1 MFTGIIKQ
9 VGVVEESTSKWLKI
23 RADTKSMGIGDS
35 ISVNGVCLTLMDL
48 KGSTFQV
55 ELMPETL
62 SCTNLGLLQMG
73 EGVNLEEALLLGE
86 RLGGHLV
93 LGHVDDVG
101 RVSSLK
107 RQGEAIFMSL
117 ACPPSICRY
126 VVNKGPIAVDGV
138 SLTVVESQF
147 SSFQVSLVRYT
158 QEHTT
163 LGKKRIGNVLNMEV
177 DIFAKYQERLREGK
191 GISLELLTESGFI

>member
-9 VGVVEESTSKWLKI
+9 VGVVEESTSKWLRI
-23 RADTKSMGIGDS
+23 RANTTSMGIGDS
-35 ISVNGVCLTLMDL
+35 ISVNGVCLTLMNL
-48 KGSTFQV
+48 EGSTFQV

-62 SCTNLGLLQMG
+62 RCTNLGLLQKG
-73 EGVNLEEALLLGE
+73 EEVNLEEALSLGE

-101 RVSSLK
+101 RVGSLK
-107 RQGEAIFMSL
+107 RQGEAIFMGLAASSL
-117 ACPPSICRY
+117 ICRY
-126 VVNKGPIAVDGV
+126 MVNKGPIAVDGV

-163 LGKKRIGNVLNMEV
+163 LGKKRIGNVVNLEV
-177 DIFAKYQERLREGK
+177 DIFAKYQEKLTERK

>member
-163 LGKKRIGNVLNMEV
+163 LGKKRMGNVLNMEV

>member
-9 VGVVEESTSKWLKI
+9 LGEVEENTSKWLRI
-23 RADTKSMGIGDS
+23 RANTKSMEVGDS
-35 ISVNGVCLTLMDL
+35 ISVNGACLTLMDL
-48 KGSTFQV
+48 EDNTFRV

-62 SCTNLGLLQMG
+62 RRTNLGLLKRG
-73 EGVNLEEALLLGE
+73 DEVNLEEALRLGE
-86 RLGGHLV
+86 GLGGHLV

-117 ACPPSICRY
+117 AAPSSVCRY
-126 VVNKGPIAVDGV
+126 GVEKGPIAVDGV
-138 SLTVVESQF
+138 SLTVVESHS
-147 SSFQVSLVRYT
+147 SSFQVSLVKYT

-163 LGKKRIGNVLNMEV
+163 LGKKGVSDVVNLEV
-177 DIFAKYQERLREGK
+177 DIFAKYAEKLKQGK
-191 GISLELLTESGFI
+191 GISLELLAESGFM

>member
-48 KGSTFQV
+48 KDSTFQV

>member
-23 RADTKSMGIGDS
+23 RADTKSMRIGDS

-48 KGSTFQV
+48 EDSTFQV

-62 SCTNLGLLQMG
+62 SCTNLGLLQKG
-73 EGVNLEEALLLGE
+73 EEVNLEEAISLGGK
-86 RLGGHLV
+86 LGGHLV

-101 RVSSLK
+101 RVSLLK

-117 ACPPSICRY
+117 ACPSPICRY
-126 VVNKGPIAVDGV
+126 VVNKGPIAIDGV

-163 LGKKRIGNVLNMEV
+163 LGKKRIGNVLNLEV
-177 DIFAKYQERLREGK
+177 DIFAKYAEKLTERK
-191 GISLELLTESGFI
+191 GINLEFLTESGFI

>member
-35 ISVNGVCLTLMDL
+35 ISVNGVCLTLMNL
-48 KGSTFQV
+48 KDSTFQV

-62 SCTNLGLLQMG
+62 SCTNLGLLQRG

-107 RQGEAIFMSL
+107 RQGETIFMSL

-163 LGKKRIGNVLNMEV
+163 LGKKRIGNVVNLEV
-177 DIFAKYQERLREGK
+177 DIFAKYQERLTERK

>member
-163 LGKKRIGNVLNMEV
+163 LGKKRMGNVLNVEV

>member
-9 VGVVEESTSKWLKI
+9 VGVVEESTSKWLRI
-23 RADTKSMGIGDS
+23 RANTKGMEIGDS

-48 KGSTFQV
+48 KNSTFQV

-62 SCTNLGLLQMG
+62 TRTNLGLLQKG
-73 EGVNLEEALLLGE
+73 EEINLEEALSLGE

-93 LGHVDDVG
+93 LGHVDGVG

-107 RQGEAIFMSL
+107 KQGEAIFMSL
-117 ACPPSICRY
+117 AAPSPICRY
-126 VVNKGPIAVDGV
+126 VVGKGPIAIDGV

-158 QEHTT
+158 EEHTT
-163 LGKKRIGNVLNMEV
+163 LGKKRIGNVLNLEV
-177 DIFAKYQERLREGK
+177 DILAKYQEKLRERK
-191 GISLELLTESGFI
+191 GISLEFLAESGFI